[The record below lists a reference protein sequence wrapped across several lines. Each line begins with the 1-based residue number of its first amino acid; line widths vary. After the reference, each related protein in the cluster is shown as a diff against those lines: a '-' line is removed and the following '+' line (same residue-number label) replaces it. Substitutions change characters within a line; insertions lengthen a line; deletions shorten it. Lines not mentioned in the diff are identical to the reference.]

1 MTFDEARKIAD
12 AVLYEGYILYP
23 YRASSA
29 KNNFRFQFGVLA
41 PREFSEKGGG
51 ENWFAQTECLIE
63 PCGEPAVDV
72 KVRFLQLLPRSGW
85 DEGQE
90 RESELHRVQLCD
102 AAAGEMTFPIEVP
115 GGAVS
120 AVVRVS
126 AEPVDSWLKFR
137 VRIEN
142 SRHEHYGT
150 DRAAALHHSLVS
162 THTLLA
168 VHDGAFVSQIDP
180 PPEAKRIAAACA
192 NVNTWPVLVG
202 RPGERT
208 VMLSAPIVLY
218 DYPQIAPESPG
229 DLFDSTEIDE
239 LLSLRVMTM
248 TDEEKEEARA
258 TDPRAAAIIER
269 TDSIPREM
277 FEKLHGAIRELKTP
291 NALEDFFNPR
301 DSASPE
307 SAHIEIGGQ
316 RIAKGARVRLRPQ
329 RRADSMDLF
338 LAGRVARVEAVHRDV
353 EDRTY
358 VAVVVEDD
366 PAADLH
372 GWYGRFLYF
381 YPDELEPVN
390 EREKE

>member
-1 MTFDEARKIAD
+1 MTFDLARRVAD

-29 KNNFRFQFGVLA
+29 KNNFRFQFGVIA
-41 PREFSEKGGG
+41 PREYSEKAGG
-51 ENWFAQTECLIE
+51 EPWFAQTECLIE
-63 PCGEPAVDV
+63 PHGEPTVDV
-72 KVRFLQLLPRSGW
+72 KVRFLQLLPRDGW
-85 DEGQE
+85 DEGHE
-90 RESELHRVQLCD
+90 RESETQRVKLSD
-102 AAAGEMTFPIEVP
+102 AIESETTFPIEVP
-115 GGAVS
+115 DGAVS
-120 AVVRVS
+120 ANVRIS
-126 AEPVDSWLKFR
+126 AERIDSWLKLR

-142 SRHEHYGT
+142 SWRGDCGV
-150 DRAAALHHSLVS
+150 DRAAALHHSLVG

-168 VHDGAFVSQIDP
+168 VHDGLFVSQVNLP
-180 PPEAKRIAAACA
+180 ATAACT
-192 NVNTWPVLVG
+192 NVNAWPVLVG

-208 VMLSAPIVLY
+208 VMLSAPIILY

-229 DLFDSTEIDE
+229 NLFDSTEIDE

-248 TDEEKEEARA
+248 TNEEKQEARA
-258 TDPRAAAIIER
+258 TDARAAAIIER

-277 FEKLHGAIRELKTP
+277 FEKLHGAIRELKTS
-291 NALEDFFNPR
+291 NAVEDFFNPR
-301 DSASPE
+301 DSAPPE
-307 SAHIEIGGQ
+307 SAHIDIGGH
-316 RIAKGARVRLRPQ
+316 RIARGARVRLRPQ

-338 LAGRVARVEAVHRDV
+338 LAGRFARVEAVHRDV

-372 GWYGRFLYF
+372 SWYGRFLYF

-390 EREKE
+390 EREKG